1 MSINDKGDEA
11 KGNALSKLD
20 VQAEGNDEHTVVNQ
34 VLETYNE
41 TIKKGN
47 DSITGR
53 PFYKN
58 GLMQEIVM
66 PADASA
72 ALIEGSGTYM
82 MHLAFYL
89 SIQFFVEYTSDEFF
103 CYEQLADLS
112 WNRTDQRTSFLN
124 ESLTE
129 LKFMHLA
136 CFVLLLSSKLY
147 YFSNVGRFT
156 LDQ

>member
-1 MSINDKGDEA
+1 MKIDEPKG
-11 KGNALSKLD
+11 KALPKLD
-20 VQAEGNDEHTVVNQ
+20 VQAEGDDEHTVVGQ
-34 VLETYNE
+34 VLQTYNE

-103 CYEQLADLS
+103 CFEQSKEDKMVWS
-112 WNRTDQRTSFLN
+112 RTSQTTSFLN

-129 LKFMHLA
+129 LKYVHLT
-136 CFVLLLSSKLY
+136 CFLLLLFSKVY